1 MTLARQLWA
10 ANADLAEAA
19 LAHPFVVGVAEGS
32 LPREAFRGYVAQDA
46 FFLESFARAYA
57 LALAR
62 CPDRDG
68 IDDFA
73 DLIAG
78 VRQELQLHAGY
89 AGGLGI
95 DIAGVVPGEATLAYT
110 DFLLATAALG
120 SVGETC
126 AAMTPCMRLY
136 AYLGSCLAARGRVE
150 GNPYGDWVDTYA
162 DPGFEALAARL
173 EGMLDR
179 YATDVPA
186 VRAAYRRAMR
196 LEVAF
201 FEAATTGTATTGT
214 PTTGTPRP
222 QP

>member
-78 VRQELQLHAGY
+78 VRRSCSCT
-89 AGGLGI
+89 
-95 DIAGVVPGEATLAYT
+95 PGTRGASASTSPEWSQARRRWP
-110 DFLLATAALG
+110 
-120 SVGETC
+120 
-126 AAMTPCMRLY
+126 TPT
-136 AYLGSCLAARGRVE
+136 SCLRPRPWAA
-150 GNPYGDWVDTYA
+150 WV
-162 DPGFEALAARL
+162 
-173 EGMLDR
+173 
-179 YATDVPA
+179 
-186 VRAAYRRAMR
+186 RRAR
-196 LEVAF
+196 
-201 FEAATTGTATTGT
+201 
-214 PTTGTPRP
+214 R
-222 QP
+222 